1 MLGSRILFFV
11 EPFPIRETDGAYF
24 WVAEQWLAAAADI
37 DADVHFLSNAA
48 TIQFLLQCNEKYD
61 RPLPD
66 TAFSAVGPELQA
78 MIEALR
84 TLPWHPTG
92 MLHWRELLLGT
103 GDFSTA
109 VKDELERLR
118 QERFEFDAVMVW
130 GQNGAAR
137 QFCDQHQLVCINCEL
152 GATRHPLPTSYYADP
167 WGAHSRALLPRL
179 SIDDLPAVSSGRLDE
194 VRRMVSPWSKR
205 SPPTGQRALVAL
217 QTCDDANF
225 LGLPEEAV
233 DMAEDAIRRVKL
245 LSDTG
250 FDVVV
255 KGHPSAKNHS
265 WTLAAQ
271 QKCLE
276 QCAGLRGVVCVED
289 VPPETSYLEWLSTFD
304 LVASRTSSLVFEAS
318 LVGTLTALDGQS
330 SFATDGTFPTLRT
343 VLDGRH
349 DAQAQVERAAL
360 NAGFYLSRYVH
371 FDLRSLVLAIP
382 GIAAFYA
389 AERHA
394 PVDSR
399 VVHRW
404 SEHMKQE

>member
-1 MLGSRILFFV
+1 MSGSRILFFV

-48 TIQFLLQCNEKYD
+48 TIQFLLQCNEKYN

-66 TAFSAVGPELQA
+66 TAFSTVGPELQTK
-78 MIEALR
+78 IDALR
-84 TLPWHPTG
+84 VLPWQPMG

-103 GDFSTA
+103 GSFSEA
-109 VKDELERLR
+109 VTDELEQLR
-118 QERFEFDAVMVW
+118 QERFEFGTVVIW
-130 GQNGAAR
+130 GQNGAVR
-137 QFCDQHQLVCINCEL
+137 RFCDQRQLVCVNCEL
-152 GATRHPLPTSYYADP
+152 GATRHPLPTAYYADP
-167 WGAHSRALLPRL
+167 WGAHGRALLPRL
-179 SIDDLPAVSSGRLDE
+179 SIADLPDVSSDRLDDI
-194 VRRMVSPWSKR
+194 RRMVSPYSK
-205 SPPTGQRALVAL
+205 PALHTGRRALVAL

-225 LGLPEEAV
+225 LGIPEEAV
-233 DMAEDAIRRVKL
+233 DMAEDAIQRVKR
-245 LSDTG
+245 LSDAG

-255 KGHPSAKNHS
+255 KGHPAAKIHP

-271 QKCLE
+271 RKCFE
-276 QCAGLRGVVCVED
+276 QCAALRGVVCVEEA
-289 VPPETSYLEWLSTFD
+289 PPESNYLEWLATFD

-318 LVGTLTALDGQS
+318 LVGAVAALDGQS
-330 SFATDGTFPTLRT
+330 SFAAAGAFPTLSA
-343 VLDGRH
+343 VLDDRH
-349 DAQAQVERAAL
+349 DAQAHVERAAL

-371 FDLRSLVLAIP
+371 FDLRSLMLAIP
-382 GIAAFYA
+382 TIAAFYA

-404 SEHMKQE
+404 PEYMK